1 MNNNKSFNGPGIKCP
16 TDTGMIPISSTLWSK
31 NVAPAIN
38 AHTPPRTRS
47 MPCGLAGK
55 LVKVAK
61 QDGFKYAFVNEAGER
76 VDFIDG
82 VKPAVPPSA
91 SSHPVSFTKQGS
103 GSLKSPA
110 HINNAPGSTN
120 NTPGSTKEGGTGN
133 YKLSP
138 TCDLSKAILL
148 TPEQWH
154 SMRRTASHM
163 LPNQPCIAL
172 SSSTIHSQTSLRQN
186 LIEMEQ
192 LQADM
197 DCIANQLETEVN
209 TNPGSPKS
217 QSGVQPKSALS
228 SSQHNAP
235 SHPPTHVQ
243 SSGHNSHA
251 ISHTKSTEGVDS
263 TLAQA
268 QRNSDNADQHLAS
281 AAHNLAHGSPQDL
294 SVQGELESSYL
305 NQQSQYLHMFAWF
318 GLLVAA
324 MYYITLSQT
333 FSPDTRTIVLGLC
346 ILILVIVACSWLW
359 NNLNISFGH

>member
-31 NVAPAIN
+31 NVAPMIN
-38 AHTPPRTRS
+38 AHSPQRTRS

-61 QDGFKYAFVNEAGER
+61 QGGFKYAFVNEAGER

-91 SSHPVSFTKQGS
+91 SSNPVSFTKQGS

-110 HINNAPGSTN
+110 HLNNAPGSTN

-138 TCDLSKAILL
+138 TCDLSTAILL

-172 SSSTIHSQTSLRQN
+172 SSSSIHSQTSLRQN

-209 TNPGSPKS
+209 TNPGSPKG
-217 QSGVQPKSALS
+217 QSAAHPKPALS
-228 SSQHNAP
+228 STQHSAPAPRPP
-235 SHPPTHVQ
+235 SHHQ
-243 SSGHNSHA
+243 SSGTSSHP
-251 ISHTKSTEGVDS
+251 TSTEGVDS

-268 QRNSDNADQHLAS
+268 QRNSDSADQQLAS
-281 AAHNLAHGSPQDL
+281 AAHNLAHGSPQEL
-294 SVQGELESSYL
+294 SVQGELESSFL

-333 FSPDTRTIVLGLC
+333 FSQDTRTIVLGLC